1 MNKKIITITS
11 VLFISVLFAFTYI
24 PENKPVEEKAISI
37 EKAIKEGIVSA
48 EFQGTGTYSGDAI
61 NLEIKSLIPVDTI
74 IRIEA
79 GRRLT
84 SDDTTLQDIL
94 IVRELELFLAAYE
107 TKKLNLFGFCCQA
120 HNGAP
125 KWDSYFKVGF
135 MEDSSFITLAR
146 FLTDVNLPISVMQSA
161 IWVLSDNNPLNSIH
175 NDNEKDRGK
184 MKGLF
189 NLLASL
195 KGIEYEYPWYTLKYQ
210 TDTTRAFSG
219 KATRMFAEVDYTLN
233 HQSNVDLFIKDAN
246 DLLVKK
252 IFMNRHQHRGDY
264 TYRFTLDVA
273 NMPKG
278 KYHLRLYADNQ
289 LKILKTFE
297 L

>member
-1 MNKKIITITS
+1 MKKKILSISAI
-11 VLFISVLFAFTYI
+11 LFLLVFFAFTYRYQA
-24 PENKPVEEKAISI
+24 NSVKEKSISI
-37 EKAIKEGIVSA
+37 EKAISEGIISA

-61 NLEIKSLIPVDTI
+61 SLELKSLIPVDTI

-84 SDDTTLQDIL
+84 SDDTLLQDIL
-94 IVRELELFLAAYE
+94 IVKELEVLLAANE
-107 TKKLNLFGFCCQA
+107 IKKLKLFGFCCQA

-125 KWDSYFKVGF
+125 KWDSFFKVGF
-135 MEDSSFITLAR
+135 MEDSTFIVLAKY
-146 FLTDVNLPISVMQSA
+146 LAQSKLPISVMQNA

-175 NDNEKDRGK
+175 NDNEKDKEK

-189 NLLASL
+189 QLIAGL
-195 KGIEYEYPWYTLKYQ
+195 KGMEYEYPWYTLKYK
-210 TDTTRAFSG
+210 TDTTRVFSG
-219 KATRMFAEVDYTLN
+219 RANRMFAEIEYNLQ

-246 DLLVKK
+246 DLLVKE
-252 IFMNRHQHRGDY
+252 IFMNLPQHRGDY
-264 TYRFTLDVA
+264 NYQFTLDVA

-278 KYHLRLYADNQ
+278 KYYLRLYADNQ
-289 LKILKTFE
+289 LKLLKVFE